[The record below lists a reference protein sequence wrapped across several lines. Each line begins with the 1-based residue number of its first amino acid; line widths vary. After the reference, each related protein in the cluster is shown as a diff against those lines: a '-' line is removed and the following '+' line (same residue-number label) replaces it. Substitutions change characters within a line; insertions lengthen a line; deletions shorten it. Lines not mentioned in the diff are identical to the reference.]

1 MSALMNIYIKRDTLA
16 IMLDT
21 LKKKNENGIGV
32 TISVNDTNDQYGHN
46 VAAFVSQSKEDRDAR
61 KPRYYIGNGSVLHV
75 SEDGVK
81 VIPRE
86 QPQDNIKASDA
97 NVTTEDLPF

>member
-21 LKKKNENGIGV
+21 LQKKDEKGISL
-32 TISVNDTNDQYGHN
+32 TLSVNDKNDNYGHN
-46 VAAFVSQSKEDRDAR
+46 VAAFVSQSKEEREAG
-61 KPRYYIGNGSVLHV
+61 KNRYYVGNGSVAYV
-75 SEDGVK
+75 SDSGVN

-86 QPQDNIKASDA
+86 SNTGNEEQKSGENDK
-97 NVTTEDLPF
+97 LPF

>member
-21 LKKKNENGIGV
+21 LQKKGDNGINI
-32 TISVNDTNDQYGHN
+32 TISANDRNDNYGHN
-46 VAAFVSQSKEDRDAR
+46 VAAFVSQSKEEREAG
-61 KPRYYIGNGSVLHV
+61 KPRYYVGNGRVLYV
-75 SEDGVK
+75 SDEGVK
-81 VIPRE
+81 VMPKE
-86 QPQDNIKASDA
+86 QTQENPQSSDS

>member
-21 LKKKNENGIGV
+21 LQKKGDNGINL
-32 TISVNDTNDQYGHN
+32 TISVNDRNDNYGHN
-46 VAAFVSQSKEDRDAR
+46 VAAFVSQTKEEREAG
-61 KPRYYIGNGSVLHV
+61 KNRYYVGNGSVAYV
-75 SEDGVK
+75 SDSGVK

-86 QPQDNIKASDA
+86 TPPQQDNSSDTGD
-97 NVTTEDLPF
+97 NLPF

>member
-1 MSALMNIYIKRDTLA
+1 MSALINIYIKRDTLA

-21 LKKKNENGIGV
+21 LKKKDEKGISL
-32 TISVNDTNDQYGHN
+32 TLSVNDKNDNYGHN
-46 VAAFVSQSKEDRDAR
+46 VAAFVSQSKEEREAG
-61 KPRYYIGNGSVLHV
+61 KPRYYVGNGSVLYV

-86 QPQDNIKASDA
+86 EPKENIQASDA

>member
-21 LKKKNENGIGV
+21 LQKKNENGIGI
-32 TISVNDTNDQYGHN
+32 TISVNDNNDKYGHN
-46 VAAFVSQSKEDRDAR
+46 VGAFVSQTKEEREAG
-61 KPRYYIGNGSVLHV
+61 KKRYYVGNGSVFYV
-75 SEDGVK
+75 SDEGVK
-81 VIPRE
+81 VVPKE
-86 QPQDNIKASDA
+86 QPQENIKASDP

>member
-21 LKKKNENGIGV
+21 LQKKGDNGINI
-32 TISVNDTNDQYGHN
+32 TISANDRNDNYGHN
-46 VAAFVSQSKEDRDAR
+46 VAAFVSQTKEDREAG
-61 KPRYYIGNGSVLHV
+61 KPRYYIGNGSVFYV
-75 SEDGVK
+75 SDDGVK

-86 QPQDNIKASDA
+86 QPQENIKAIDA

>member
-21 LKKKNENGIGV
+21 LKKKDEKGISL
-32 TISVNDTNDQYGHN
+32 TLSVNDKNDKYGHN
-46 VAAFVSQSKEDRDAR
+46 VAAFVSQTKEEREAG
-61 KPRYYIGNGSVLHV
+61 KNRYYVGNGSVLHV

-86 QPQDNIKASDA
+86 QPHENILDRDA

>member
-21 LKKKNENGIGV
+21 LQKKGDNGINI
-32 TISVNDTNDQYGHN
+32 TISANDRNDNYGHN
-46 VAAFVSQSKEDRDAR
+46 VAAFVSQSKEEREAG
-61 KPRYYIGNGSVLHV
+61 KPRYYVGNGSVFYV
-75 SEDGVK
+75 SDEGVK
-81 VIPRE
+81 VMPKE
-86 QPQDNIKASDA
+86 QTQENIKARDA

>member
-1 MSALMNIYIKRDTLA
+1 MSALINIYIKRDTLA

-21 LKKKNENGIGV
+21 LKKKNENGIGI

-46 VAAFVSQSKEDRDAR
+46 VGAFVSKTKEERQEG
-61 KPRYYIGNGSVLHV
+61 KKRYYIGNGSVAYV
-75 SEDGVK
+75 SDSGVK

-86 QPQDNIKASDA
+86 TPPQQDNSSD
-97 NVTTEDLPF
+97 TGEDLPF

>member
-21 LKKKNENGIGV
+21 LQKKGDNGINI
-32 TISVNDTNDQYGHN
+32 TISANDRNDNYGHN
-46 VAAFVSQSKEDRDAR
+46 VAAFVSQSKEEREAG
-61 KPRYYIGNGSVLHV
+61 KPRYYVGNGSVFYV
-75 SEDGVK
+75 SDEGVK
-81 VIPRE
+81 VMPKE
-86 QPQDNIKASDA
+86 QTQENIKASDA